1 MLLVFSYINFN
12 HLNKNFDEQLRTILF
27 EIRGEIPVSS
37 NVTIVD
43 IDEKSIAELGQWP
56 FPRIHMAQ
64 ALANLTNAEAGVI
77 GLDIVYSEYDRSS
90 PSFMA
95 DKLNIKGKYQD
106 YDNIL
111 ASVISNTPTV
121 IGYFFND
128 NNSKNNTPLV
138 KTVFNTN
145 NDKNILQFSNV
156 VTNIDVITKNAN
168 SSGFFNA
175 FSELSRQIIKMPLIA
190 QYKNKIYPSLSLE
203 MVSLASN
210 TSKINLL
217 YDEEMLY
224 ALELNNMT
232 IPVDENGFMRIN
244 FAGSQHSFKYISFL
258 DILNGN
264 FNIEDI
270 KNKFILIGTSVITL
284 ADLRSTVYD
293 LAMPG
298 VEIHAN
304 VIDNILRGDFL
315 HSSSYNMIIDI
326 SIIFIF
332 TVLMGSIFTYFS
344 SLFIVLSVIFILLG
358 TSYSLFYILFNYG
371 IVLNLLYPLL
381 SILSTMFISLYLN
394 NMKERKQ
401 KEFIKDKFSKKVS
414 LEVVN
419 DLLLNNTDSFKAKE
433 KEITIFFSDIRG
445 FTNISE
451 QINSPQR
458 LIDLLNIYLEPMT
471 TIIANN
477 KGTIDKFIGDAVM
490 AYWNAPAELKN
501 HSDLSVKSAIEQ
513 IDALEKLN
521 KTLQSEFEVFLK
533 IGIGIHT
540 GLAVI
545 GEMGS
550 KGRSDYTIIG
560 DNVNL
565 ASRIE
570 GLTKYF
576 GAKILISQDTKD
588 LLKERYN
595 FKYVASVVVKGK
607 TKSIALYEVL
617 NRSDYKT
624 YKLIKNDYEKAI
636 YNYKKRNFK
645 LSLELFYKIDKI
657 QKHILNDVYIDKII
671 KIEESQDIDISL
683 DFHMDSK

>member
-1 MLLVFSYINFN
+1 VLLIFAYINFD
-12 HLNKNFDEQLRTILF
+12 HLNKNYDEQLRTILF
-27 EIRGEIPVSS
+27 EIRGKIPVSS
-37 NVTIVD
+37 NVIIID
-43 IDEKSIAELGQWP
+43 IDEKSILELGQWP
-56 FPRIHMAQ
+56 FARIHMAQ
-64 ALANLTNAEAGVI
+64 VLANLTNAEAGVI
-77 GLDIVYSEYDRSS
+77 GLDIVYSENDRSS

-95 DKLNIKGKYQD
+95 KKLNINGEYQD

-121 IGYFFND
+121 VGYFFND

-138 KTVFNTN
+138 KTIFNTN
-145 NDKNILQFSNV
+145 NAKNILQFSNV
-156 VTNIDVITKNAN
+156 VANIDVITQNAN

-175 FSELSRQIIKMPLIA
+175 STELSRQIIKMPLIA
-190 QYKNKIYPSLSLE
+190 QYNNKIYPSLSLE
-203 MVSLASN
+203 MISLASHTN
-210 TSKINLL
+210 KINLL
-217 YDEEMLY
+217 YNESTLY
-224 ALELNNMT
+224 GLELNNLT
-232 IPVDENGFMRIN
+232 IPVDENGFLRIN

-304 VIDNILRGDFL
+304 IIDNILRGDFL
-315 HSSSYNMIIDI
+315 YLPSDNMLIDI
-326 SIIFIF
+326 LVIFIF
-332 TVLMGSIFTYFS
+332 TVFLGLVFIYFS
-344 SLFIVLSVIFILLG
+344 SLFIVFSVLVILLG
-358 TSYSLFYILFNYG
+358 TSYLLFYILFNYG
-371 IVLNLLYPLL
+371 IVLNLLYPLV
-381 SILSTMFISLYLN
+381 SIFSTMFISLYLN
-394 NMKERKQ
+394 NMKEKKQ
-401 KEFIKDKFSKKVS
+401 KEFIKNKFSKKVS

-451 QINSPQR
+451 QLDSPQR
-458 LIDLLNIYLEPMT
+458 LIDLLNAYLEPMT
-471 TIIANN
+471 TIIINN

-490 AYWNAPAELKN
+490 AYWNAPNKLKD
-501 HSDLSVKSAIEQ
+501 HPDLSVQAAIKQ
-513 IDALEKLN
+513 IDTLQELN
-521 KTLQSEFEVFLK
+521 KTLQIEFGVSLK

-540 GLAVI
+540 GLAVV

-565 ASRIE
+565 TSRIE

-576 GAKILISQDTKD
+576 GAKVLISQSTKNM
-588 LLKERYN
+588 LKEAYN

-607 TKSIALYEVL
+607 TSSIDLYEVL
-617 NRSDYKT
+617 NSTDYKT
-624 YKLIKNDYEKAI
+624 YELIKNDYEEAML
-636 YNYKKRNFK
+636 NYKKRNFK
-645 LSLELFYKIDKI
+645 LSLDLFYKVNQI
-657 QKHILNDVYIDKII
+657 QKHVLNDMYIEKII
-671 KIEESQDIDISL
+671 NIEKSQDTNESL